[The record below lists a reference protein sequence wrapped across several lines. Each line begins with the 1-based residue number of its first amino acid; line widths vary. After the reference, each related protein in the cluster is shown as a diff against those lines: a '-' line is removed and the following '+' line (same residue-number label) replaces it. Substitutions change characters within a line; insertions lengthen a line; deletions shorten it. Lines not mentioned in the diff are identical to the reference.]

1 MSKRCTAHTFT
12 QTSWTRIPYIGEW
25 AIVLTFLGPDHIL
38 KERIDGALDYD
49 QQGAMLI
56 LSDRPAG
63 PISNI
68 SVHGPSCSYFHTD
81 QLDQHPIYR
90 RMGHRRDISWARPHP
105 EDFHVLMLCTRHYKH
120 TVRCTTASTSTCFL
134 AALNGLR
141 KSRLHG
147 LERGSSILTQLVES
161 LVKRIHCA

>member
-1 MSKRCTAHTFT
+1 MGHQRDISWTRPRPEHFHVLMLCTRHYKHTVRCTTDTFT

-68 SVHGPSCSYFHTD
+68 SVHGPSS
-81 QLDQHPIYR
+81 
-90 RMGHRRDISWARPHP
+90 
-105 EDFHVLMLCTRHYKH
+105 
-120 TVRCTTASTSTCFL
+120 
-134 AALNGLR
+134 
-141 KSRLHG
+141 
-147 LERGSSILTQLVES
+147 
-161 LVKRIHCA
+161 